1 MLKSIIA
8 ALIVASAAA
17 AFVSKA
23 YAGPTGSEPVLH
35 GARVAEPRQRR
46 QRQQLSDA
54 IRQSWEAGD
63 CGLPNFRRE
72 SEPTAKE

>member
-8 ALIVASAAA
+8 ALIVASAAT

-23 YAGPTGSEPVLH
+23 YAGPTGQPDPVLH

-54 IRQSWEAGD
+54 IRQSLGS
-63 CGLPNFRRE
+63 G
-72 SEPTAKE
+72 